1 MKLLSYSLPEAQ
13 TSHCAT
19 CAKQNVYYRYALA
32 TKLQVIEMDLVVPP
46 SVFLHNLEMIT
57 GSLGFEWATLP
68 LVVYI
73 QDGSNF
79 TWKPIYP
86 TVADAVLFPM
96 LVEENEIVLMEPEY
110 RAIGQRAL
118 TAYRTMADQCARHT
132 DKRQDAAHEKM
143 RLIEDTVTGN
153 ADMET
158 LLALR
163 YKQNESIKVCAFALH
178 TANRTINRK
187 LLEMAVHV
195 GQTLHANL
203 TPAALH
209 ELLDIADRLR

>member
-1 MKLLSYSLPEAQ
+1 V
-13 TSHCAT
+13 
-19 CAKQNVYYRYALA
+19 KQIFRHRYALA
-32 TKLQVIEMDLVVPP
+32 TKFQIIEMELTVPP
-46 SVFLHNLEMIT
+46 SVFLRNLELIT

-73 QDGSNF
+73 QDDSNF

-96 LVEENEIVLMEPEY
+96 LVEENEIVLTEPEY
-110 RAIGQRAL
+110 RVIGQRAL

-132 DKRQDAAHEKM
+132 DKLQDTVHEKM
-143 RLIEDTVTGN
+143 RLIEDIVAGN

-203 TPAALH
+203 TSAALH
-209 ELLDIADRLR
+209 ELLDVTHHLR

>member
-1 MKLLSYSLPEAQ
+1 MKLLSYSPPEAQ
-13 TSHCAT
+13 TSHCHA
-19 CAKQNVYYRYALA
+19 CAKQIRHHRYALA
-32 TKLQVIEMDLVVPP
+32 TKFQVIEMELTVPP
-46 SVFLHNLEMIT
+46 SAFLHNLELIT

-68 LVVYI
+68 LVVYV
-73 QDGSNF
+73 QEGSNF

-96 LVEENEIVLMEPEY
+96 LVEENEIALTEPEY
-110 RAIGQRAL
+110 RAFGQRAL
-118 TAYRTMADQCARHT
+118 TAYRTMADQCARHK
-132 DKRQDAAHEKM
+132 DKQQNAVQEKM
-143 RLIEDTVTGN
+143 RLIEHTVADN